1 MSDLGAVVYVLDLGR
16 ALEFYRVTTNWS
28 VLEQESGFVTLQS
41 PSVQGATIL
50 TLVQIPDEIAADITL
65 ADPPQRREETP
76 IKLSFAANDLAEVR
90 ALAATVGGVV
100 DSVDMEWTFGTVRV
114 VDGHDPEGNVVQFRQ
129 SI

>member
-16 ALEFYRVTTNWS
+16 AVVFYRATTNWS
-28 VLEQESGFVTLQS
+28 VLEQESGFATLQS

-50 TLVQIPDEIAADITL
+50 TLVQIPDEIAADITI
-65 ADPPQRREETP
+65 ADPPQRRDETP
-76 IKLSFAANDLAEVR
+76 IKLSFAVNDLAEVR

>member
-1 MSDLGAVVYVLDLGR
+1 M
-16 ALEFYRVTTNWS
+16 TTNWS